1 VSGLRLVHFG
11 TDAAF
16 ATAIRDVLA
25 AQLPDCASEALDP
38 ENLKTRPVAD
48 AVIIDA
54 RDDLPRGAEFAAR
67 LRAMGFTGAIVVVSD
82 AGIEPDAALAPMG
95 AARITS
101 RAIADQL
108 IPRLAEQIALA
119 GGEHAQQVMRARK
132 LVAAG
137 EIAGRFQHSLNNPLA
152 GILAEAQL
160 MQLDSLR
167 PEQHAALERIVGL
180 CRRIVELGRSL
191 DGMGERK

>member
-11 TDAAF
+11 SDAVF

-38 ENLKTRPVAD
+38 EKLKSRPAAD

-54 RDDLPRGAEFAAR
+54 RPDFPRGAALAAR
-67 LRAMGFTGAIVVVSD
+67 LRAMGFAGAIVVISD
-82 AGIEPDAALAPMG
+82 AVVESDPALAPTG
-95 AARITS
+95 AARLTS
-101 RAIADQL
+101 REIADQL
-108 IPRLAEQIALA
+108 IPRLAEQLALA
-119 GGEHAQQVMRARK
+119 GSEHAQQVMRARK

-160 MQLDSLR
+160 MQLDSLQ

-180 CRRIVELGRSL
+180 CRRIIELGRSL

>member
-1 VSGLRLVHFG
+1 MSGLRLVHFG

-16 ATAIRDVLA
+16 AAAIRDVLS
-25 AQLPDCASEALDP
+25 AQLPECVSEALDP
-38 ENLKTRPVAD
+38 GKLKSRPVAD

-54 RDDLPRGAEFAAR
+54 RADFGGGAEFATR
-67 LRAMGFTGAIVVVSD
+67 LRAMGFAGAIVVVSD
-82 AGIEPDAALAPMG
+82 ADVEPDAPLAAPG
-95 AARITS
+95 AARVAS
-101 RAIADQL
+101 RQIADQL
-108 IPRLAEQIALA
+108 IARLAEQLALA

-160 MQLDSLR
+160 MQLDSLQ

-180 CRRIVELGRSL
+180 CRRIIELGKSL
-191 DGMGERK
+191 DGMSERK